1 MVVEWWRLVHAL
13 EKSKPRDLRG
23 STDPGEPYVV
33 EESSFGDKGTRF
45 TNFAVLVLLM
55 SRGGICRLKPRAGK
69 SGLLGV
75 TGLGAKQ
82 VSSFE
87 VFLGSW
93 KDGDGEST
101 GAISFAD
108 HARGLDEDGEWTA
121 GKFKT
126 ACSLLAAFTMPHER
140 TFSSCSASGLP
151 NDGCDDLST
160 AWSSAMVEKACT
172 TLHLV
177 SGLVLL
183 SLRL

>member
-33 EESSFGDKGTRF
+33 EESSFGDRGTRF
-45 TNFAVLVLLM
+45 ANFAVLVLLM

-87 VFLGSW
+87 VFLGLW

-101 GAISFAD
+101 GAISFGD
-108 HARGLDEDGEWTA
+108 HALGLDGDGECTA
-121 GKFKT
+121 GKFEL
-126 ACSLLAAFTMPHER
+126 ACSLLAVFTMPRER
-140 TFSSCSASGLP
+140 SFSSWSASWLP
-151 NDGCDDLST
+151 DNGCDDLAT
-160 AWSSAMVEKACT
+160 A
-172 TLHLV
+172 
-177 SGLVLL
+177 
-183 SLRL
+183 